1 MSAVH
6 ADRRAIHFRVDGARV
21 WRGTLFAAVVAALTA
36 LVGLLVIRGLLDL
49 PVLRRTDG
57 GAVGQASTVWY
68 LVVSM
73 LGALAAGALLHEL
86 LLYAPQPWRFNA
98 WIVGLAVVAATL
110 LPLTFD
116 APASSRLATGCL
128 HLVVGAIVAV
138 FVQTVGRATATPDA
152 G

>member
-6 ADRRAIHFRVDGARV
+6 ADSRAIHWKVEAGRF
-21 WRGTLFAAVVAALTA
+21 WQGTLFAAVVAALTA
-36 LVGLLVIRGLLDL
+36 FVGLLIIRGLLDL
-49 PVLRRTDG
+49 PVLRRGDG
-57 GAVGQASTVWY
+57 GEVRQAATVWY

-73 LGALAAGALLHEL
+73 LGALAAGALLYLL
-86 LLYAPQPWRFNA
+86 LLYAPRPWTFYA
-98 WIVGLAVVAATL
+98 WIAGLAIVAITL

-128 HLVVGAIVAV
+128 HLVVGTIVAV

-152 G
+152 